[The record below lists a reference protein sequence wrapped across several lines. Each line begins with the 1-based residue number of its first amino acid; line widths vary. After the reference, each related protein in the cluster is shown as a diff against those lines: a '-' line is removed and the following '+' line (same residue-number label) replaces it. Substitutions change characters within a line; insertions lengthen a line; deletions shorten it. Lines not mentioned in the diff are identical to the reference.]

1 MKLDVIQA
9 HEFPV
14 VEREYTAR
22 DSILY
27 ALGLGYGS
35 DPLAPAQLQYLYE
48 ENLRAV
54 PSMSVILGHSGFWAR
69 DPKFDVDW
77 VKLLHAEQYFELHKP
92 LAASGKI
99 IARQSILGIDDKGP
113 DKGAMVYQQR
123 KVYDADTDELVATV
137 RLTLFLR
144 GDGGQGGF
152 GESVAPP
159 SALPDG
165 EPERIVDIPT
175 LPQAALIYRLSGDW
189 NPVHIDP
196 ATARKAGFER
206 PILHGLCTLGL
217 ACRALLQAYAGDDPA
232 RLKSMFVRFSKPVY
246 PGETLRVE
254 FFREG
259 GQIRFRARVLE
270 RDLVVLDRGVA
281 TLA

>member
-22 DSILY
+22 DSMLY
-27 ALGLGYGS
+27 ALGLGYGA

-48 ENLRAV
+48 ENLHAV
-54 PSMSVILGHSGFWAR
+54 PSMIVILGHSGFWAR

-92 LAASGKI
+92 LPPSGKI

-123 KVYDADTDELVATV
+123 KVYDAETEELLATV

-144 GDGGQGGF
+144 GDGGHGGF
-152 GESVAPP
+152 GEIVTPP
-159 SALPDG
+159 SALPDSA
-165 EPERIVDIPT
+165 PEQIVDIPT

-254 FFREG
+254 FFRDG
-259 GQIRFRARVLE
+259 AQIRFRARVLE
-270 RDLVVLDRGVA
+270 RDLVVLDRGAA
-281 TLA
+281 TLV

>member
-1 MKLDVIQA
+1 MKLEVLQA

-14 VEREYTAR
+14 VEREYAAK

-27 ALGLGYGS
+27 ALGLGYGA
-35 DPLAPAQLQYLYE
+35 DPLAPSHLQFLYE

-54 PSMSVILGHSGFWAR
+54 PSMVVVLGHSGFWAR
-69 DPKFDVDW
+69 DPKFGADW
-77 VKLLHAEQYFELHKP
+77 VKLLHAEQSFELHRP
-92 LAASGKI
+92 LSPSGKV
-99 IARQSILGIDDKGP
+99 IARQSILGVEDKGP
-113 DKGAMVYQQR
+113 DKGLMVYQQR
-123 KVYDADTDELVATV
+123 KVYDAASDELLATV

-144 GDGGQGGF
+144 GDGGSGSF

-159 SALPDG
+159 SALPEG
-165 EPERIVDIPT
+165 EPERIIDIPT

-206 PILHGLCTLGL
+206 PILHGLCTMGL
-217 ACRALLQAYAGDDPA
+217 ACRALLEAYVDNDPA

-254 FFREG
+254 FFRQ
-259 GQIRFRARVLE
+259 GQEIRFRARVLE
-270 RDLVVLDRGVA
+270 RDLVVLDRGVGVIA
-281 TLA
+281 